1 MSTDLDDLPEAVAMS
16 VFSARHWHSGQASAL
31 YAWASSGSAV
41 AGLSREAANCAR
53 LAEEAA
59 QTEEDPTEL
68 EELLIDTEALAA
80 LAAWA
85 EEREL

>member
-1 MSTDLDDLPEAVAMS
+1 MITDLEDLPEAVAMS
-16 VFSARHWHSGQASAL
+16 LFSAQHWHSGQFSAL
-31 YAWASSGSAV
+31 YSWASSGSALL
-41 AGLSREAANCAR
+41 GLSREAANCAR

-59 QTEEDPTEL
+59 LTEQDPDEL
-68 EELLIDTEALAA
+68 EELLIDTEALEA